1 MIGLEHYKTGILDEL
16 EKFVKLLKETVDDE
30 PVIRN
35 IENMRIDLNN
45 KYDDL
50 ITQYNDGKID
60 NYNIIYLQ

>member
-16 EKFVKLLKETVDDE
+16 EKFVNLLKDTLDDE

-35 IENMRIDLNN
+35 IENMRIDLNT

-50 ITQYNDGKID
+50 ITRYNDGKIQK
-60 NYNIIYLQ
+60 YTV